1 MDETRTGG
9 TKSMT
14 ATHNVMDNS
23 VSIKLTHQQLEELL
37 YEKGKKVALSLD
49 VDGETTEITIEKNE
63 DWK

>member
-1 MDETRTGG
+1 
-9 TKSMT
+9 MT

-23 VSIKLTHQQLEELL
+23 VSIKLTLQQLEELL
-37 YEKGKKVALSLD
+37 YEQGKTVTLALD